1 MKIIN
6 LNFYNQ
12 TITST
17 PKSQEQNSQHFGL
30 KLNTLTSDVVS
41 FGTKNKKDRHKKHS
55 SSNAPQT
62 QKSIF
67 EQSCV
72 KGNKSPSK
80 LRKKIKNS
88 MQCYNP
94 QEAEAKRQEKLKA
107 KEAEQLRALEA
118 KIEYEHKK
126 AETKKKYINP
136 NLQLRIKER
145 IISDKELIF
154 IINRIQKYPE
164 LINETFFEPNNGE
177 LLFYTSDYI
186 TQKLL
191 SINTDYNKLLSLI
204 STEDKDGKIFMERIP
219 ISKLSIFNET
229 LSQIPNVLISAYLT
243 PNKQNQLP
251 AHYLPLEGLKMM
263 NETLKD
269 YPTILA
275 QIYTHVDKIGNT
287 PMHNRFRKGQSII
300 KEALSFQPE
309 TLSKIRKT
317 KNRYDEYPDTIIKK
331 AQNYDGPYKETWQII
346 LNEL

>member
-12 TITST
+12 TINNS
-17 PKSQEQNSQHFGL
+17 PKSQEQNSPHFGL
-30 KLNTLTSDVVS
+30 KLNILTNDVVS
-41 FGTKNKKDRHKKHS
+41 FGSKNKKDTHKKHS
-55 SSNAPQT
+55 SSNKPQT
-62 QKSIF
+62 QKSTF

-88 MQCYNP
+88 IQSYNP

-107 KEAEQLRALEA
+107 KEAEQLKALEA
-118 KIEYEHKK
+118 KMAYEHQK

-164 LINETFFEPNNGE
+164 LINETFFEPHNGE
-177 LLFYTSDYI
+177 LLFCTSDDI
-186 TQKLL
+186 TQRLL
-191 SINTDYNKLLSLI
+191 SVNTDYNKLLSLI
-204 STEDKDGKIFMERIP
+204 TTEDKDGKIFMEKIP
-219 ISKLSIFNET
+219 LSKLAIFNDT
-229 LSQIPNVLISAYLT
+229 LSQMPNVLIAAYLT

-251 AHYLPLEGLKMM
+251 AHYLPLDGLKMM
-263 NETLKD
+263 NESLKD

-275 QIYTHVDKIGNT
+275 QIYTYTDKMGNT
-287 PMHNRFRKGQSII
+287 PMHNRFRKGQNII
-300 KEALSFQPE
+300 KEALTFQPE
-309 TLSKIRKT
+309 TLTKIRKIR
-317 KNRYDEYPDTIIKK
+317 NRHDEYPETIIKK
-331 AQNYDGPYKETWQII
+331 AERYDGPYKETWKMI